1 MFPRLRECYQFLHA
15 AKLRCSNQ
23 FGKFFCASF
32 QSVWNIGGK
41 AYICPRN
48 ESQKGIPSPFRENMG
63 MKHDT
68 DITAILERDRS
79 MTPKRLSVILGVSL
93 DTLYR
98 AWKKKNPGMGWAKGA
113 DLDSAGVDRI
123 VFYYAAL
130 GNDTAVKLAENRK
143 PERTERPRKED
154 GTPTEQTE
162 RPAQVDG
169 TETERG
175 GTHTESTRNT
185 HGITMLDVVF
195 VFILLLTG
203 WNLYYFLGHWG
214 AAFWIA
220 YAGVSINALL
230 MASRADIPRTARVG
244 LSVVVVLEFIA
255 FWTHLAMANLL
266 LVNAAKKDLL
276 PFQYDA
282 WGTLEAP
289 FYIALVVAAVLSGIA
304 VYAVWVRISITSET
318 SGK

>member
-1 MFPRLRECYQFLHA
+1 
-15 AKLRCSNQ
+15 
-23 FGKFFCASF
+23 
-32 QSVWNIGGK
+32 
-41 AYICPRN
+41 
-48 ESQKGIPSPFRENMG
+48 MG
-63 MKHDT
+63 MNHDT
-68 DITAILERDRS
+68 ELNVILERNRS
-79 MTPKRLSVILGVSL
+79 MTPERLSVVLGVSL

-98 AWKKKNPGMGWAKGA
+98 AWKKENPGLTWARGA

-130 GNDTAVKLAENRK
+130 GNETAVRLVENRK
-143 PERTERPRKED
+143 PEQTERPRKAD
-154 GTPTEQTE
+154 GTPTERAE
-162 RPAQVDG
+162 HPDQVGG
-169 TETERG
+169 TETESS
-175 GTHTESTRNT
+175 GTPTESTRNAG
-185 HGITMLDVVF
+185 GITMLDAVF

-220 YAGVSINALL
+220 YAGVSINALR

-289 FYIALVVAAVLSGIA
+289 FYIAIVVAAVLSGIA

-318 SGK
+318 SAK